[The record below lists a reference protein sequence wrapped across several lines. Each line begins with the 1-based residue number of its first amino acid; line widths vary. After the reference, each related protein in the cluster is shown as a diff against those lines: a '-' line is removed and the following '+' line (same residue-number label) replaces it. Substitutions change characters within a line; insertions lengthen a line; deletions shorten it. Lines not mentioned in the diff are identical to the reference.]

1 MNNHSRKKAPTFI
14 NDILKKAEQ
23 QLMDLATKVQK
34 EVVDDAKAV
43 GEAAIAAESHVLEE
57 VGAPVSFQS

>member
-1 MNNHSRKKAPTFI
+1 
-14 NDILKKAEQ
+14 
-23 QLMDLATKVQK
+23 MDLATKVQK